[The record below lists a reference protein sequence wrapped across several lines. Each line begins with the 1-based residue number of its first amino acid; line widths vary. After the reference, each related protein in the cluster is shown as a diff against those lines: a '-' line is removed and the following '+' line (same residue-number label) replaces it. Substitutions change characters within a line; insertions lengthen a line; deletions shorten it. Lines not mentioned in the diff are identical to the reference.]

1 MWKIHGFNMIYLQ
14 MVSFHGIPLYFNILI
29 TVSFF
34 WIQAQR
40 PFQGKDEFC
49 MTSFHPSGGSCI
61 LRPGAVLCA
70 GKQKSAGKVSGLSL
84 KHVSSWQFMAVHDI
98 KFLDQFV
105 DVAIKMS
112 EINAKLV
119 EIEG

>member
-1 MWKIHGFNMIYLQ
+1 
-14 MVSFHGIPLYFNILI
+14 
-29 TVSFF
+29 
-34 WIQAQR
+34 
-40 PFQGKDEFC
+40 
-49 MTSFHPSGGSCI
+49 
-61 LRPGAVLCA
+61 
-70 GKQKSAGKVSGLSL
+70 
-84 KHVSSWQFMAVHDI
+84 MAVHDI